1 MIKLKIMNTNA
12 EQIKPET
19 FALIERQAEQLGLSV
34 DDFLR
39 RLLRKT
45 EGELALAPDAGEA
58 EADAEQSPQSVEP
71 AEIRAFKRQQS
82 INWIKAHRAEYGGMF
97 VALDG
102 DKLLGTGKR
111 YGDALRIA
119 RQSGCPN
126 AFIGDV
132 LPLDY
137 TGSMGGWD

>member
-1 MIKLKIMNTNA
+1 MNTNA

-19 FALIERQAEQLGLSV
+19 FALIERQAEQFGLSV

-39 RLLRKT
+39 RLLQKT
-45 EGELALAPDAGEA
+45 EGELALAPDAGVTA
-58 EADAEQSPQSVEP
+58 SDAEQSPQSTQS
-71 AEIRAFKRQQS
+71 AEVRALKRQQS

-102 DKLLGTGKR
+102 NKLLGAGKR
-111 YGDALRIA
+111 YGDALRVA
-119 RQSGCPN
+119 RQAGCPN

-137 TGSMGGWD
+137 TGFMGGWD